1 MLRTQLYSDPHNQF
15 LHNLVLDSCRRN
27 ALKTALVDTSCG
39 RRLTYAEYGDTV
51 ESLARG
57 LIAAGVMPGEVVA
70 IFLPNSWEFCTAFH
84 AIQLAGAIP
93 TLLNPTYREREVR
106 YQLENSG
113 AVALIT
119 DGGNIEGIH
128 LGGLPKLRR
137 VYTTRQ
143 SATGAEPFGNLLRP
157 VTAVYPKPDH
167 SSEQALAAL
176 PYSSGTTGLPK
187 GVMLSHYNLVA
198 NVYQLLGP
206 NATTLNSADHILC
219 CLPLY
224 HIYGLNV
231 ILNPSL
237 ILGATLILVPRFN
250 AQMMAKLLI
259 DEDVTMMPLVP
270 PAINALCQAAEA
282 GQFPRDHRVH
292 WVKSGAAPLAPDL
305 ARRFTALTN
314 ILVCQGYGMTEASP
328 VTHVGFL
335 EPELYRPDSIGHPL
349 AQTDCRV
356 LSQPEIDPADT
367 PDDLTEAPS
376 GQPGELV
383 MRGPQFMLGY
393 WNEPQATAS
402 VLRDGWY
409 WSGDIVTRDREGFYR
424 VVDRRKEMIKYK
436 GFAVAPAEVEAVLL
450 EHPAVKE
457 CGVVGRSDETAGE
470 IPVAFVALRDG
481 FVENRKLG
489 EELCSFVA
497 DRLTHYKQ
505 PREVRFVD
513 MVPKTASGK
522 ILRRELRKSIG

>member
-1 MLRTQLYSDPHNQF
+1 
-15 LHNLVLDSCRRN
+15 
-27 ALKTALVDTSCG
+27 
-39 RRLTYAEYGDTV
+39 
-51 ESLARG
+51 
-57 LIAAGVMPGEVVA
+57 MPGEVVA

-128 LGGLPKLRR
+128 LGGLPNLRR

-282 GQFPRDHRVH
+282 GSFPATTECTGSNPGPRR
-292 WVKSGAAPLAPDL
+292 SLPNLRAALPL
-305 ARRFTALTN
+305 
-314 ILVCQGYGMTEASP
+314 SP
-328 VTHVGFL
+328 TFSCV
-335 EPELYRPDSIGHPL
+335 R
-349 AQTDCRV
+349 
-356 LSQPEIDPADT
+356 
-367 PDDLTEAPS
+367 
-376 GQPGELV
+376 
-383 MRGPQFMLGY
+383 
-393 WNEPQATAS
+393 ATA
-402 VLRDGWY
+402 
-409 WSGDIVTRDREGFYR
+409 
-424 VVDRRKEMIKYK
+424 
-436 GFAVAPAEVEAVLL
+436 
-450 EHPAVKE
+450 
-457 CGVVGRSDETAGE
+457 
-470 IPVAFVALRDG
+470 
-481 FVENRKLG
+481 
-489 EELCSFVA
+489 
-497 DRLTHYKQ
+497 
-505 PREVRFVD
+505 
-513 MVPKTASGK
+513 
-522 ILRRELRKSIG
+522 